1 MRGLNGYHGIHLW
14 SFLEPHHKLTRHSQR
29 IDSSTVP
36 SVMGALLAGFFW
48 FNSFGIK
55 DQDEDLQRIARL
67 KSHAATTAF
76 VAAVAGTVAWVL

>member
-1 MRGLNGYHGIHLW
+1 MNAMTAIHIL
-14 SFLEPHHKLTRHSQR
+14 LQAT
-29 IDSSTVP
+29 T
-36 SVMGALLAGFFW
+36 VMGALLAGFFW

-67 KSHAATTAF
+67 KSHAATAAF